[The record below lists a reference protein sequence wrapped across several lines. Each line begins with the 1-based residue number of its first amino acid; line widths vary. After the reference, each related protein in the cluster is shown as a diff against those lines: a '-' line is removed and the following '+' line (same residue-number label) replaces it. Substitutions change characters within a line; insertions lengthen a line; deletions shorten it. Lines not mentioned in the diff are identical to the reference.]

1 MEENRKEIKV
11 EDIFNDEKRENIKKF
26 IDEIK
31 NPSEPNQALKDA
43 AERLKGKE
51 LFKESNDRARKILS
65 EIKSL
70 PIQERYEKYSERFD
84 NDESAI
90 GNPETWGKRV
100 LTEED
105 IFNQRDIDAVTD
117 YIGKETSKQET
128 LEEAA
133 REYYKRGQLG
143 FEKTSDTERAFLNGA
158 KWQQERSYSKEEV
171 ISFGEFI
178 FKHTLLAHSKGVKN
192 LFEQFKKK

>member
-1 MEENRKEIKV
+1 MKQKT
-11 EDIFNDEKRENIKKF
+11 FK
-26 IDEIK
+26 
-31 NPSEPNQALKDA
+31 A
-43 AERLKGKE
+43 A
-51 LFKESNDRARKILS
+51 A
-65 EIKSL
+65 
-70 PIQERYEKYSERFD
+70 ERYEKYSERFD

-128 LEEAA
+128 LEEVA
-133 REYYKRGQLG
+133 ENYVNS
-143 FEKTSDTERAFLNGA
+143 FEFGIAHPRRVCKNAFINGA
-158 KWQQERSYSKEEV
+158 KWQQEKSYSEEEM

>member
-1 MEENRKEIKV
+1 MKQKT
-11 EDIFNDEKRENIKKF
+11 
-26 IDEIK
+26 
-31 NPSEPNQALKDA
+31 LKDA
-43 AERLKGKE
+43 A
-51 LFKESNDRARKILS
+51 
-65 EIKSL
+65 
-70 PIQERYEKYSERFD
+70 ERYEKYSERFD
-84 NDESAI
+84 NDKSAI

-128 LEEAA
+128 LEEVA
-133 REYYKRGQLG
+133 ENYVNS
-143 FEKTSDTERAFLNGA
+143 FEFGIAHPRRVAKNAFINGA
-158 KWQQERSYSKEEV
+158 KWQQERSYSEEDM
-171 ISFGEFI
+171 IAFGEFI

>member
-1 MEENRKEIKV
+1 MKQEPKQDIEIFINGLEN
-11 EDIFNDEKRENIKKF
+11 
-26 IDEIK
+26 
-31 NPSEPNQALKDA
+31 PAEPNQALKDA

-128 LEEAA
+128 LEEA
-133 REYYKRGQLG
+133 
-143 FEKTSDTERAFLNGA
+143 FEKYSEYLEDYENKNTYEHGFKDGA
-158 KWQQERSYSKEEV
+158 KCQQEINYSEEEV
-171 ISFGEFI
+171 IAFGEFI
-178 FKHTLLAHSKGVKN
+178 FKHSLLTHTRGVKS